1 MTMRLRS
8 YPAALGLALILFGI
22 AGFVP
27 ALLVPGTEVHPL
39 AIDTPH
45 DQLLG
50 LFPVSA
56 MDNLFHM
63 LLGGWGIYAARRRA
77 SSVLY
82 ARATTGIFA
91 LLTLLGFVPFSDL
104 FPLYGND
111 IWLHALMTL
120 VAAYFGWVHRAPPA

>member
-1 MTMRLRS
+1 MPTKLRG
-8 YPAALGLALILFGI
+8 YPVVLGALLILFGI

-27 ALLVPGTEVHPL
+27 MLLTPGPEVHPL

-45 DQLLG
+45 DQLFG

-56 MDNLFHM
+56 LDNVFHI
-63 LLGGWGIYAARRRA
+63 LLGAWGFVA
-77 SSVLY
+77 SRSRHRSLLY
-82 ARATTGIFA
+82 ARATAGIFA
-91 LLTLLGFVPFSDL
+91 MLTVLGFVPFSDA

-120 VAAYFGWVHRAPPA
+120 VAAYFGWVHRTPPA